1 MGQSWAVPET
11 DGRIV
16 GIAMVFSNTISVC
29 SAWRWDEVRLGS
41 VDLWRDPG
49 CGEWVPMV
57 GSTYLSDDE
66 SEGRFSKFAPNQYS
80 KYKRGHKEVK
90 FLSFLHPCD
99 PLWLSFS
106 VCRLPLNGSGKP
118 RSCCTFESCCFTN
131 TRRAGRFA
139 DLTKWW
145 AFTVTLG
152 MSGLLCAHNV
162 LSKHTHTYT

>member
-16 GIAMVFSNTISVC
+16 GIAMVFSNTISLC

-90 FLSFLHPCD
+90 FLSFLLVIPCGYHF
-99 PLWLSFS
+99 P
-106 VCRLPLNGSGKP
+106 
-118 RSCCTFESCCFTN
+118 
-131 TRRAGRFA
+131 
-139 DLTKWW
+139 
-145 AFTVTLG
+145 FTVYLLMGQENPDLVAPLSHAVSQTLDVQG
-152 MSGLLCAHNV
+152 GLQTWPNGG
-162 LSKHTHTYT
+162 LSQWHLACRAYFAPITY